1 MTFSFRPTSLNISST
16 TRALWFARVFQ
27 RFVAMGVCAFL
38 HAGALLLQEL
48 DPTLFIISAW
58 NDNGLKGKA
67 RGDRPPHGNNATRPV
82 SQLCPAQ
89 VRDRDKL
96 LRTTFFPG
104 LGWLLPRDLYQKE
117 VCAPSFFLG
126 RAKSITEGC
135 CSVTA

>member
-1 MTFSFRPTSLNISST
+1 M
-16 TRALWFARVFQ
+16 
-27 RFVAMGVCAFL
+27 CAFV
-38 HAGALLLQEL
+38 HATAPLPQEL

-67 RGDRPPHGNNATRPV
+67 RGGLLSSAKGGPV
-82 SQLCPAQ
+82 SQVCAPQ

-96 LRTTFFPG
+96 LRTNFFPG